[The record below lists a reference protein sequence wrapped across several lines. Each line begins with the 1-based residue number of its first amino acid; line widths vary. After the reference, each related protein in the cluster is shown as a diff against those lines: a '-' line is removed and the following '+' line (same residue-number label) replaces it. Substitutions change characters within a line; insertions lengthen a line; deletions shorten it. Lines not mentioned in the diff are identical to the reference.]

1 MSLLLDALR
10 RSEMSPAAPATS
22 ALPDRSDSPDT
33 LTLGPGRPLF
43 EPSDSPV
50 TPAKPEQPVP
60 PDVGTAPVGVP
71 SPAQAAR
78 NLLNASGPAVAHSA
92 RQRKLWLGAG
102 AAVLLLPMAGWLGW
116 MVWADAQPTSTLALA
131 PAPDA
136 QTLTPVEPTPDN
148 APPAVPMPP
157 DGGAQTVAEPSPAPP
172 QEIPRSVATPS
183 PPAPAAPA
191 KVASAPVRPARPAA
205 PSPSAAPAAALAVA
219 PTAAASK
226 PAAAPPAR
234 GTTARVPASA
244 AAATPPS
251 AQPLL
256 VRSEANRQLQEAW
269 TALGQGDATRALG
282 LYRQVLTERPDDP
295 DAALGVAVALH
306 RQKNL
311 PEAWVAYQNS
321 LKLWPDNATARTGML
336 AILSESD
343 ALTAES
349 RLNEWVQERPRDA
362 AAQAALGN
370 LLGRQSRWAEALP
383 WLTRAQS
390 LEPMQPTYAYN
401 LAVALDQSRRYPE
414 AVQQYQLALQ
424 LGGAGVPV
432 QHISSRLRELAY
444 LSAR

>member
-1 MSLLLDALR
+1 M
-10 RSEMSPAAPATS
+10 
-22 ALPDRSDSPDT
+22 
-33 LTLGPGRPLF
+33 
-43 EPSDSPV
+43 
-50 TPAKPEQPVP
+50 
-60 PDVGTAPVGVP
+60 
-71 SPAQAAR
+71 
-78 NLLNASGPAVAHSA
+78 
-92 RQRKLWLGAG
+92 
-102 AAVLLLPMAGWLGW
+102 
-116 MVWADAQPTSTLALA
+116 
-131 PAPDA
+131 
-136 QTLTPVEPTPDN
+136 
-148 APPAVPMPP
+148 
-157 DGGAQTVAEPSPAPP
+157 
-172 QEIPRSVATPS
+172 
-183 PPAPAAPA
+183 
-191 KVASAPVRPARPAA
+191 
-205 PSPSAAPAAALAVA
+205 
-219 PTAAASK
+219 
-226 PAAAPPAR
+226 
-234 GTTARVPASA
+234 
-244 AAATPPS
+244 
-251 AQPLL
+251 
-256 VRSEANRQLQEAW
+256 RSEANRQLQEAW

-321 LKLWPDNATARTGML
+321 LKLWPDNATARTGLL

-383 WLTRAQS
+383 WLIRAQS

-432 QHISSRLRELAY
+432 QQISNRLRELTDMGAP
-444 LSAR
+444 